1 MVMWVGII
9 GGIVVPI
16 VIYVMNYVRFGQKK
30 QALEREIGMEI
41 PTNWKKHSGVF
52 LFNVYLYAII
62 LQIGLLAG
70 AHWIHPDFE
79 LATYLLVFI
88 QTVFLGMPYTAI
100 KAMTSGFYLTEF
112 LNGHQLT
119 LWYEDE
125 KCRRGRF
132 WMNECE
138 HWLNSE
144 IKNGDYLPLILNTI
158 PLIEYKRQYMKILS
172 DLSKRPLS
180 AYEEEIQSSTVV
192 LLSNL
197 EDDLDE
203 RWQELLIALGKA
215 ERPEVLDKRKAE
227 SVQSFE
233 QLVSQTPGVVQKQA
247 DPALKELYALTQNEE
262 APDDLKE
269 LAKNAIRDI
278 ETKLETESRKEKDEA
293 IRRSA
298 EAVIHTSRQYHG
310 LEA

>member
-16 VIYVMNYVRFGQKK
+16 VIYVMNYIRFGQKK
-30 QALEREIGMEI
+30 RALEKEIGMEI

-62 LQIGLLAG
+62 LQIGLLAS

-100 KAMTSGFYLTEF
+100 KGMKSGFYLTEF
-112 LNGHQLT
+112 LTGYQLK

-125 KCRRGRF
+125 KCRRGSF

-138 HWLNSE
+138 HWLDSE
-144 IKNGDYLPLILNTI
+144 IKNGDYLPLILDTI
-158 PLIEYKRQYMKILS
+158 PLLNDKERYLTILEN
-172 DLSKRPLS
+172 LSKRPLS
-180 AYEEEIQSSTVV
+180 EYEQEVRSSTAV
-192 LLSNL
+192 LLSNI
-197 EDDLDE
+197 EDDLDK
-203 RWQELLIALGKA
+203 RWQELLIALGKV
-215 ERPEVLDKRKAE
+215 ERPEVLDKRKVE
-227 SVQSFE
+227 SVQAFE
-233 QLVSQTPGVVQKQA
+233 QMTNRAPGMAQKQA

-262 APDDLKE
+262 APDDLKK

-278 ETKLETESRKEKDEA
+278 ETKLETESRKEKEDA